1 MCGGRWRGKQ
11 VVSRAWIKESTA
23 PSAASAEYA
32 YQWWLFKHESNGRTF
47 DVIHAKG
54 YGGQMLY
61 IVPELDMVLVITGKL
76 LTLNPPNPGALA
88 QELVKAVGG
97 RYVLKPQTGT
107 YPALPENEHV
117 TTQLAKLVDIEVAP
131 NGLVSLKD
139 GTLAYI
145 VHRFDRLP
153 DGHKLRQEDFCQL
166 AELPPKD
173 KYDGGS
179 AELCVKLIRKYADE
193 PPVELL
199 KLYRLLLFTWWTGNG
214 DMHLKNF
221 SLLTGEDGITLLTPA
236 YDLVCTRLVI
246 PDDQLALPLQG
257 KKDNLRRGVWRR
269 FAEYCA
275 LPEKVALRLLDKQ
288 ASTLDDAIALI
299 DRSFLPDDQKDAY
312 KDLIVERTES
322 IAE

>member
-1 MCGGRWRGKQ
+1 LGDVAGAGDYHPRCL
-11 VVSRAWIKESTA
+11 RALFGTTRVPTLDLETSKLHTA
-23 PSAASAEYA
+23 
-32 YQWWLFKHESNGRTF
+32 
-47 DVIHAKG
+47 
-54 YGGQMLY
+54 
-61 IVPELDMVLVITGKL
+61 
-76 LTLNPPNPGALA
+76 ALA
-88 QELVKAVGG
+88 MVGHTSLSGIQKKISVNLSADRATLQVAAVGG
-97 RYVLKPQTGT
+97 RYVLKPQAGT
-107 YPALPENEHV
+107 FPALPENEHV
-117 TTQLAKLVDIEVAP
+117 TTQLAKLVGIEVAP

-139 GTLAYI
+139 DTLAYI
-145 VHRFDRLP
+145 VRRFDHLP
-153 DGHKLRQEDFCQL
+153 DGRKLRQEDFCQL

-199 KLYRLLLFTWWTGNG
+199 KLFRLLLFTWWTGNG

-221 SLLTGEDGITLLTPA
+221 SLLTGEDGITRLTPA

-275 LPEKVALRLLDKQ
+275 LPDKVAVRLLDKQ
-288 ASTLDDAIALI
+288 VSVLEDATALI
-299 DRSFLPDDQKDAY
+299 DRSVLPDDQKETY
-312 KDLIVERTES
+312 KQLIAERTDS
-322 IAE
+322 IR

>member
-1 MCGGRWRGKQ
+1 LGEVIDESDYHPRCL
-11 VVSRAWIKESTA
+11 RALFGMTKVPTLDLETSKLHTA
-23 PSAASAEYA
+23 
-32 YQWWLFKHESNGRTF
+32 
-47 DVIHAKG
+47 
-54 YGGQMLY
+54 
-61 IVPELDMVLVITGKL
+61 
-76 LTLNPPNPGALA
+76 ALA
-88 QELVKAVGG
+88 MVGHTSLSGIQKKISVNLSADRATLQVAAVGG

-145 VHRFDRLP
+145 VRRFDRLP

-221 SLLTGEDGITLLTPA
+221 SLLTGEDGITRLTPA
-236 YDLVCTRLVI
+236 YDLVCTRMVI

-269 FAEYCA
+269 FAEYCG

-288 ASTLDDAIALI
+288 TSILDDATALI
-299 DRSFLPDDQKDAY
+299 DRSFLPDDQKEAY
-312 KDLIVERTES
+312 KRLIIERS
-322 IAE
+322 DSLS

>member
-1 MCGGRWRGKQ
+1 LGDVAGAGDYHPRCL
-11 VVSRAWIKESTA
+11 RALFGTTRVPTLDLETSKLHTA
-23 PSAASAEYA
+23 
-32 YQWWLFKHESNGRTF
+32 
-47 DVIHAKG
+47 
-54 YGGQMLY
+54 
-61 IVPELDMVLVITGKL
+61 
-76 LTLNPPNPGALA
+76 ALA
-88 QELVKAVGG
+88 MVGHTSLSGIQKKISVNLSADRATLQVAAVGG
-97 RYVLKPQTGT
+97 RYVLKPQAGT
-107 YPALPENEHV
+107 FPALPENEHV
-117 TTQLAKLVDIEVAP
+117 TTQLAKLVGIEVAP

-139 GTLAYI
+139 DTLAYI
-145 VHRFDRLP
+145 VRRFDRLP
-153 DGHKLRQEDFCQL
+153 DGRKLRQEDFCQL

-199 KLYRLLLFTWWTGNG
+199 KLFRLLLFTWWTGNG

-221 SLLTGEDGITLLTPA
+221 SLLTGEDGITRLTPA

-275 LPEKVALRLLDKQ
+275 LPDKVAVRLLDKQ
-288 ASTLDDAIALI
+288 VSVLEDATALI
-299 DRSFLPDDQKDAY
+299 DRSVLPDDQKETY
-312 KDLIVERTES
+312 KQLIAERTDS
-322 IAE
+322 IR

>member
-1 MCGGRWRGKQ
+1 MSRVCRICLGNLADDGDYHPRCLRALFGTTKVPTLDLETSKLHTAALAMVGHTSLSGIQKKISVSLSADRATLQ
-11 VVSRAWIKESTA
+11 V
-23 PSAASAEYA
+23 AAS
-32 YQWWLFKHESNGRTF
+32 
-47 DVIHAKG
+47 
-54 YGGQMLY
+54 
-61 IVPELDMVLVITGKL
+61 
-76 LTLNPPNPGALA
+76 
-88 QELVKAVGG
+88 GG

-107 YPALPENEHV
+107 YPALPENEHL

-139 GTLAYI
+139 GTRAYI
-145 VHRFDRLP
+145 VRRFDRLP

-166 AELPPKD
+166 AQLPPKD

-193 PPVELL
+193 PLVELL

-221 SLLTGEDGITLLTPA
+221 SLLTGEDGITRLTPA

-257 KKDNLRRGVWRR
+257 KKDDLRRGVWRR
-269 FAEYCA
+269 FAEYCG

-288 ASTLDDAIALI
+288 ASILNDATALI
-299 DRSFLPDDQKDAY
+299 DRSFLPDDQKESY
-312 KDLIVERTES
+312 KRLIDDRSDSVS
-322 IAE
+322 